1 MYGSKIQWAETNATG
16 KPPKILL
23 NGCPGSNFLGIH
35 FVFQA
40 LPKEIVGNGYLDGGK
55 KEAKWM
61 SNPLSLGCQVSNM
74 H

>member
-1 MYGSKIQWAETNATG
+1 MYGSKIQWAETNATS

-23 NGCPGSNFLGIH
+23 NGYHGSSFLGIH

-40 LPKEIVGNGYLDGGK
+40 LPKEIVGNGYLDGGTN
-55 KEAKWM
+55 EAKWI
-61 SNPLSLGCQVSNM
+61 SNPLSLGRQVLNL